1 MYRTVLVGLWGRSP
15 WGLFCPHTQTSQKF
29 FPHMD
34 VWNGKKFWCL
44 WWKKLLY
51 PVFLSLFFYYF
62 FLNHS
67 TSLLYNHPKR
77 VSLNPLW
84 SVHHFLFMLLNKSNM
99 THFHISFSFFW
110 NLRELAY
117 ARNNWVSQYIYRQ
130 LLHWKERVYLNSFKP
145 FSLACLLCAYS
156 CFQAEI
162 HLFAKLRQSRGF
174 LCCWIMAPQE
184 SSGTS

>member
-1 MYRTVLVGLWGRSP
+1 
-15 WGLFCPHTQTSQKF
+15 
-29 FPHMD
+29 MD
-34 VWNGKKFWCL
+34 VWNKKKFWCL

-51 PVFLSLFFYYF
+51 PVFLSLNFFKKITACPCCTIIP
-62 FLNHS
+62 S
-67 TSLLYNHPKR
+67 WVP
-77 VSLNPLW
+77 LNPLW

-99 THFHISFSFFW
+99 THFHVSFSFFW

-117 ARNNWVSQYIYRQ
+117 ASNNWVSQYIYRQ

-162 HLFAKLRQSRGF
+162 HLLAKLRRSRGF
-174 LCCWIMAPQE
+174 LCCLIIAPQE